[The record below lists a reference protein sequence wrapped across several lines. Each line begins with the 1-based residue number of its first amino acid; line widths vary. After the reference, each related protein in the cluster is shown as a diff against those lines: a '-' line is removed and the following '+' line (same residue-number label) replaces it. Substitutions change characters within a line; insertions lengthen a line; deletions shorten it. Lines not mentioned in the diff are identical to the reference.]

1 MDTVLQHARMF
12 GYRQLLMPYT
22 RVFLPDSLGARFH
35 FIHVAEQ
42 NLRQQLIAN
51 GGLTKV
57 TVETMS
63 SLRATRLNVLDTRN
77 LAAYEPGGHI
87 YPGAPA
93 LGRKDLE
100 RSGIIEAAV
109 KRTLGGTLREG
120 EFVRVELPD
129 LLSLLR
135 ELPFDEDLAN
145 MWDPPML
152 VRVLERMAPRYG
164 NRGFIYYR
172 PMKRRKPTLPTGA
185 LSGDELRD
193 ARNQPGPVLCV
204 FRDDGRG
211 LITKTNGREYWYPSL
226 VLPSDMATQ
235 VFNTTS

>member
-1 MDTVLQHARMF
+1 MDGAQI
-12 GYRQLLMPYT
+12 
-22 RVFLPDSLGARFH
+22 LGACGCVCRGYPRGKGTEG
-35 FIHVAEQ
+35 VSAC
-42 NLRQQLIAN
+42 L
-51 GGLTKV
+51 
-57 TVETMS
+57 
-63 SLRATRLNVLDTRN
+63 TRLNVLDTRN

-109 KRTLGGTLREG
+109 KKTLGGTLREG

-172 PMKRRKPTLPTGA
+172 PMKRRNPILPTGA
-185 LSGDELRD
+185 L
-193 ARNQPGPVLCV
+193 
-204 FRDDGRG
+204 
-211 LITKTNGREYWYPSL
+211 
-226 VLPSDMATQ
+226 
-235 VFNTTS
+235 

>member
-12 GYRQLLMPYT
+12 GYRQPLMPYT

-51 GGLTKV
+51 GGLAKV

-87 YPGAPA
+87 YPGAPG
-93 LGRKDLE
+93 LGRKDLD
-100 RSGIIEAAV
+100 RSGVIEAAV
-109 KRTLGGTLREG
+109 KKALGGTLREG
-120 EFVRVELPD
+120 EFVGVDLPD

-145 MWDPPML
+145 MWDPTML
-152 VRVLERMAPRYG
+152 ARVLERMAARYS
-164 NRGFIYYR
+164 NKGFIYYR

-185 LSGDELRD
+185 LSGDELQD
-193 ARNQPGPVLCV
+193 ARKQPGPVLCV

-211 LITKTNGREYWYPSL
+211 LVTKTNGREYWYPSL

-235 VFNTTS
+235 VFNTTE